1 MDKKTTIIIMAGGL
15 GKRMNTDANNLPK
28 VVHLVG
34 GVPMIVRI
42 LRELEAFRETA
53 RILIVVGKYRSI
65 IESTIRQYTDIVVEY
80 VIQDPALGTG
90 HAIACCLPHI
100 SKDDLVVVLSGDV
113 PLIRRETIAK
123 MFVGNP
129 ELRVLTMFMEN
140 PTGYGRIIYASET
153 TGSRFVKIV
162 EEKDC
167 SDAERACK
175 IVNCGIYGFRGEIA
189 HRFIPLIQNVNAQRE
204 YYLTDI
210 VGLAYDAGIDIETYN
225 IEDERRCEV
234 VGINTLAE
242 LNAVNGV

>member
-1 MDKKTTIIIMAGGL
+1 MNPTIIILAGGL
-15 GKRMNTDANNLPK
+15 GKRMGSDLPK
-28 VVHLVG
+28 VLHLVG

-42 LRELEAFRETA
+42 LQSLPPDV
-53 RILIVVGKYRSI
+53 RILVVVGKYKDI
-65 IESTIRQYTDIVVEY
+65 IQDTIRKYTDVALEY
-80 VIQDPALGTG
+80 VVQDPALGTG

-100 SKDDLVVVLSGDV
+100 SVDDSVVVLSGDV

-129 ELRVLTMFMEN
+129 ELRVLTMFMED
-140 PTGYGRIIYASET
+140 PTGYGRIIYASEIN
-153 TGSRFVKIV
+153 GSRFVKIV

-167 SDAERACK
+167 SDTERACQ
-175 IVNCGIYGFRGEIA
+175 IVNCGIYGFCGEVA

-210 VGLAYDAGIDIETYN
+210 VGLAYDAGIDIETYK
-225 IEDERRCEV
+225 IEDEHRCEV

-242 LNAVNGV
+242 LNAINGV